1 MTTKKLTTKKP
12 VVKKEKKEPI
22 EPIEPVEKEIKK
34 PLKKKEFDYIYKV
47 GRRKNAIAQVRF
59 YLKDGGKIEVNK
71 KDYQQFF
78 PYHEYQ
84 EIISAPLKLM
94 GEEKH
99 DVKIF
104 VKGGGVRGQAEAIRL
119 GIARALVQYNPDY
132 KKSLRGV
139 GYLTRDPRV
148 KERKKPGLKRAR
160 RAPQWSKR

>member
-1 MTTKKLTTKKP
+1 MATKKLTTKKP
-12 VVKKEKKEPI
+12 VVKKEKKEP
-22 EPIEPVEKEIKK
+22 VEKKEIKK
-34 PLKKKEFDYIYKV
+34 PLKKKEFDYIYKI
-47 GRRKNAIAQVRF
+47 GRRKNAVAQIRF
-59 YLKDGGKIEVNK
+59 YLKDGGKIEVNR

-84 EIISAPLKLM
+84 EIILAPLKLV

-104 VKGGGVRGQAEAIRL
+104 VNGGGTRGQAEAIRL
-119 GIARALVQYNPDY
+119 GLARALVQYNPDY